1 MIIVLG
7 GSRSLLDRSRRGS
20 RLDILLRSRSKVHRS
35 RSMVYRSRSM
45 VHRSRSMMDRRGS
58 RSRLNIPLVSSRFSY
73 RHNLPLGS
81 RGSLK
86 SRSSGCCG
94 SNT

>member
-20 RLDILLRSRSKVHRS
+20 RLDILLRSRS
-35 RSMVYRSRSM
+35 MVD
-45 VHRSRSMMDRRGS
+45 RSRSMMDRRGS

>member
-7 GSRSLLDRSRRGS
+7 GSRSLLDSSRSLLDRSRRGS

-45 VHRSRSMMDRRGS
+45 VHRRGS
-58 RSRLNIPLVSSRFSY
+58 RSRLYVSLSSRFSY